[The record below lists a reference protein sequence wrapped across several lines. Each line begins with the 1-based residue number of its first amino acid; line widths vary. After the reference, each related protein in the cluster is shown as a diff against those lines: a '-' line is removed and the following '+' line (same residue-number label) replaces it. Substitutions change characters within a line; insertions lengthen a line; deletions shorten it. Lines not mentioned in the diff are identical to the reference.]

1 MFDKRTIGA
10 CEFQFGNG
18 IIIRRRGSI
27 GKGKKVS
34 YQ

>member
-10 CEFQFGNG
+10 CEFGNG